1 MKAAERQLRIRQM
14 FESKDFLDLET
25 LCRELDAS
33 ESSVRRDLDVLEEE
47 NVLKRVYGGAV
58 PAQPSNNGA
67 FDFTVESGRLSDE
80 KSRIAPAHSQPD

>member
-33 ESSVRRDLDVLEEE
+33 ESSVRRDLDVLEEQ

-58 PAQPSNNGA
+58 PVQSRRMAGHLTSPSRA
-67 FDFTVESGRLSDE
+67 SD
-80 KSRIAPAHSQPD
+80 SAMRRAALDA